1 MKKKSKKV
9 NGQEFE
15 PACDCGIQS
24 VGEKAWVLKILE
36 GPHQLAAFVH
46 LHISRSLIES
56 TQSMTEQ
63 VEVYCRS
70 CGKPF
75 LMDRSAY
82 EVVKDIWDENHPIC
96 PACVRELWE
105 AVEIL

>member
-1 MKKKSKKV
+1 MKKKSRKV
-9 NGQEFE
+9 NGQESE
-15 PACDCGIQS
+15 PACGVQS

-36 GPHQLAAFVH
+36 GRTSWPRLSICTF
-46 LHISRSLIES
+46 RSLIES

>member
-1 MKKKSKKV
+1 
-9 NGQEFE
+9 
-15 PACDCGIQS
+15 
-24 VGEKAWVLKILE
+24 
-36 GPHQLAAFVH
+36 
-46 LHISRSLIES
+46 
-56 TQSMTEQ
+56 MTEQ

>member
-1 MKKKSKKV
+1 VCK
-9 NGQEFE
+9 
-15 PACDCGIQS
+15 S
-24 VGEKAWVLKILE
+24 VGEKTWVLKDSR
-36 GPHQLAAFVH
+36 GAAPAGRVLSICTF
-46 LHISRSLIES
+46 RSLIES

-75 LMDRSAY
+75 LMDRGAY

-96 PACVRELWE
+96 PACVRELWK